1 MQGTPQAV
9 TAQRRA
15 SDPFVSIVAPFY
27 NESETIGI
35 FYETITKVLLE
46 LGIRHYELVCVN
58 DGSKDDTLSKLVA
71 LSQTDDRIRVID
83 LSRNFGK
90 EAALTAGVDESVG
103 DVVVPIDCDLQDPP
117 QLIGVMLERWR
128 QGFDV
133 VLAKR
138 SDRSSDGYLKR
149 VTAAMFYR
157 VHNKLSDTSIP
168 DNVGDF
174 RLMDRRVVEALKLLP
189 ERRRFMKGLFA
200 WVGFKSAVIEYA
212 REPRV
217 AGATKFSGFKL
228 VNFAIEGITSFS
240 TAPLRLT
247 TYMGMV
253 ISAAA
258 FLYAIYIV
266 VRTMFHGADWPG
278 YSSMLTVILFL
289 GGVQLISVGI
299 VGEYVGRIYMES
311 KQRPVYIIQDRYQK
325 DRSD

>member
-1 MQGTPQAV
+1 MQL
-9 TAQRRA
+9 RA
-15 SDPFVSIVAPFY
+15 SDALVSIVVPFY
-27 NESETIGI
+27 NETETISF
-35 FYETITKVLLE
+35 FYGTITQVLAE
-46 LGIRHYELVCVN
+46 IGIRRYELVCVN
-58 DGSKDDTLSKLVA
+58 DGSRDDTLLKLVA
-71 LSQTDDRIRVID
+71 LSRTDERVRVVD

-117 QLIGVMLERWR
+117 QLIGVMLDRWQ

-138 SDRSSDGYLKR
+138 SDRSSDSYLKR
-149 VTAAMFYR
+149 VTAGMFYR
-157 VHNKLSDTSIP
+157 VHNKLSDTNIP

-174 RLMDRRVVEALKLLP
+174 RLMDRRVVDALKLLP

-200 WVGFKSAVIEYA
+200 WVGFKSTVVEYA
-212 REPRV
+212 REQRV
-217 AGATKFSGFKL
+217 AGTTKFSGFKL

-247 TYMGMV
+247 TYLGLLT
-253 ISAAA
+253 SAAA
-258 FLYAIYIV
+258 FLYAVYII
-266 VRTMFHGADWPG
+266 VRTMLHGADWPG

-289 GGVQLISVGI
+289 GGIQLISVGI

-311 KQRPVYIIQDRYQK
+311 KQRPIYIIQDRYQK
-325 DRSD
+325 DAS

>member
-1 MQGTPQAV
+1 MTMQPRPAN
-9 TAQRRA
+9 
-15 SDPFVSIVAPFY
+15 PFVSIVAPFY
-27 NESETIGI
+27 NESETISF
-35 FYETITKVLLE
+35 FYDTITHVLAE
-46 LGIRHYELVCVN
+46 LGVSRYELVCVN
-58 DGSKDDTLSKLVA
+58 DGSRDDTLAQLVA
-71 LSQTDDRIRVID
+71 ISTTDPRVRVID

-90 EAALTAGVDESVG
+90 EAALTAGVDEAAG

-128 QGFDV
+128 EGFDV

-138 SDRSSDGYLKR
+138 SDRSSDSYLKR
-149 VTAAMFYR
+149 VTAGLFYR

-168 DNVGDF
+168 DNVGDY
-174 RLMDRRVVEALKLLP
+174 RLMDRRVVDALKLLP

-200 WVGFKSAVIEYA
+200 WVGFKSTVVEYV
-212 REPRV
+212 REQRV
-217 AGATKFSGFKL
+217 AGTTKFSGFKL

-247 TYMGMV
+247 TYMGLT

-258 FLYAIYIV
+258 FLYALYLI
-266 VRTMFHGADWPG
+266 VRTVVHGVDWPG
-278 YSSMLTVILFL
+278 YSSILTVILFL

-311 KQRPVYIIQDRYQK
+311 KQRPIYIIQDRYQK
-325 DRSD
+325 ES

>member
-1 MQGTPQAV
+1 MRDSYQVVTTPPR
-9 TAQRRA
+9 T
-15 SDPFVSIVAPFY
+15 SDALVSIVVPFY
-27 NESETIGI
+27 NESETISF
-35 FYETITKVLLE
+35 FYETITRVLPE
-46 LGIRHYELVCVN
+46 MGIRRYELVCVN
-58 DGSKDDTLSKLVA
+58 DGSKDDTLLKLVA
-71 LSQTDDRIRVID
+71 LSKLDERVRVVD

-103 DVVVPIDCDLQDPP
+103 DVVVPMDCDLQDPP
-117 QLIGVMLERWR
+117 QLIGVMLNRWQ

-168 DNVGDF
+168 ENVGDF
-174 RLMDRRVVEALKLLP
+174 RLMDRRVVDALKLMP

-200 WVGFKSAVIEYA
+200 WVGFKSTVVEYV
-212 REPRV
+212 REQRV
-217 AGATKFSGFKL
+217 AGTTKFSGIKL

-247 TYMGMV
+247 TYMGLLT
-253 ISAAA
+253 SAAA
-258 FLYAIYIV
+258 FLYAMYII
-266 VRTMFHGADWPG
+266 VRTLVHGADLPG

-311 KQRPVYIIQDRYQK
+311 KQRPIYIIQDRYQN
-325 DRSD
+325 DPA

>member
-1 MQGTPQAV
+1 MRDSSQAV
-9 TAQRRA
+9 TMQLRA
-15 SDPFVSIVAPFY
+15 SDALVSIVVPFY
-27 NESETIGI
+27 NETETISF
-35 FYETITKVLLE
+35 FYGTITQVLAE
-46 LGIRHYELVCVN
+46 IGIRRYELVCVN
-58 DGSKDDTLSKLVA
+58 DGSRDDTLLKLVA
-71 LSQTDDRIRVID
+71 LSRTDERVRVVD

-117 QLIGVMLERWR
+117 QLIGVMLDRWQ

-138 SDRSSDGYLKR
+138 SDRSSDSYLKR
-149 VTAAMFYR
+149 VTAGMFYR
-157 VHNKLSDTSIP
+157 VHNKLSDTNIP

-174 RLMDRRVVEALKLLP
+174 RLMDRRVVDALKLLP

-200 WVGFKSAVIEYA
+200 WVGFKSTVVEYA
-212 REPRV
+212 REQRV
-217 AGATKFSGFKL
+217 AGTTKFSGFKL

-247 TYMGMV
+247 TYLGLLT
-253 ISAAA
+253 SAAA
-258 FLYAIYIV
+258 FLYAVYII
-266 VRTMFHGADWPG
+266 VRTMLHGADWPG

-289 GGVQLISVGI
+289 GGIQLISVGI

-311 KQRPVYIIQDRYQK
+311 KQRPIYIIQDRYQK
-325 DRSD
+325 DAS